1 MDFGN
6 TKYYNQKK
14 RVITLRKGRG
24 HQAGYVTMNG
34 AKIVSRRPT
43 VYYIMNNGAIRA
55 LVNSNIAA
63 IPSGLK
69 HRVLKGKKGK
79 KPAGLLGGPGL
90 HFHAKPTGNAAAK
103 PKRKY
108 TRKAGAFPRKP
119 PQKVLNAAANNE
131 FVKHLFNNVKKNNS
145 SWNLPNPGNLG
156 SSKKLP
162 AFVRA
167 INNANI
173 NSYGKNSLRNKR
185 LAALVKARAAKKM
198 HAKNL
203 PGWYNTGGNLFGPI
217 KANSPKKKL
226 PAFVRAINNAN
237 INNYGKKLKKN

>member
-14 RVITLRKGRG
+14 RVITLRKGKG

-34 AKIVSRRPT
+34 SRIISRRPT

-55 LVNSNIAA
+55 LVNANIAA

-69 HRVLKGKKGK
+69 HRVLKGKKSQ
-79 KPAGLLGGPGL
+79 KPVGLLGGPGL
-90 HFHAKPTGNAAAK
+90 HFHVKPANAK

-156 SSKKLP
+156 GNKNNSSWNLP
-162 AFVRA
+162 
-167 INNANI
+167 NPGNL
-173 NSYGKNSLRNKR
+173 NSTRNKK

-203 PGWYNTGGNLFGPI
+203 PGWYNVNGNLFGPI
-217 KANSPKKKL
+217 KATRPKKNRPFAGHKNSL
-226 PAFVRAINNAN
+226 TL
-237 INNYGKKLKKN
+237 YGPKKLKMN

>member
-1 MDFGN
+1 MPSFAVPAGN
-6 TKYYNQKK
+6 LLNATNGHVLTATNRK
-14 RVITLRKGRG
+14 TLRWTGTRWI
-24 HQAGYVTMNG
+24 YTR
-34 AKIVSRRPT
+34 IS
-43 VYYIMNNGAIRA
+43 
-55 LVNSNIAA
+55 
-63 IPSGLK
+63 
-69 HRVLKGKKGK
+69 KGKKVTRVAK
-79 KPAGLLGGPGL
+79 KPKTPS
-90 HFHAKPTGNAAAK
+90 PPAK

-167 INNANI
+167 INNNKI
-173 NSYGKNSLRNKR
+173 NNYGKNSLRNKR

-203 PGWYNTGGNLFGPI
+203 PGWYNTGGNLFGPT
-217 KANSPKKKL
+217 KAPRPKRNGQFAGHKYSL
-226 PAFVRAINNAN
+226 TLYP
-237 INNYGKKLKKN
+237 KKLKMN